1 MATRSKLVSLLLAAL
16 GTASIVPFAAI
27 VAARQPSEATRPA
40 ALVQTKPVSLR
51 EQPSPSVDALVAE
64 ILQRPLFSPSRR
76 PPDNA
81 PMDES
86 AKAEKEP
93 LKLPGRLEGT
103 AILPGIREAL
113 FEREG
118 DKPVAVKEGQNIDGW
133 TVASIQPDR
142 VILRS
147 DDGEQIVK
155 PASDA
160 RTKPRPV
167 LVASRKPATKKPKHV
182 AVNGPQPQPAAL
194 AAQPQRLV
202 QPIIPGR

>member
-1 MATRSKLVSLLLAAL
+1 MATRSKLVSLMLAAL

-103 AILPGIREAL
+103 AVLPGTREAL

-118 DKPVAVKEGQNIDGW
+118 DKPVAVKEGQTIDGW

-147 DDGEQIVK
+147 EDGDQIVK
-155 PASDA
+155 PANDA

-182 AVNGPQPQPAAL
+182 AVNGPRPQPAAL